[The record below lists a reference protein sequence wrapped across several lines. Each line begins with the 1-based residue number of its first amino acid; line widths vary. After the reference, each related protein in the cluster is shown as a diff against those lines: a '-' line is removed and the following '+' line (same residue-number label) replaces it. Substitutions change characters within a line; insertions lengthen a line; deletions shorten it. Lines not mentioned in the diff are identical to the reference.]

1 MTVHRVS
8 KYFLP
13 LIFCYVP
20 ALVSVCGAQKTEA
33 RPSHHTLTDFQSLRW
48 LEGDWRGTGGQR
60 PFFERYEMLN
70 DTTIQIRY
78 FADSTRTEGH
88 GTGSVYLSNGM
99 IYHAADGA
107 TWVVVQFD
115 STGIY
120 FAPREG
126 AHNSFRW
133 TRVSPNTW
141 EAVLQFEGGREARY
155 ELTRIPK

>member
-8 KYFLP
+8 KYSLL
-13 LIFCYVP
+13 LICCYVP
-20 ALVSVCGAQKTEA
+20 PLVTVSRAQETETE
-33 RPSHHTLTDFQSLRW
+33 PTQHTRAEFQSLRW
-48 LEGDWRGTGGQR
+48 LEGVWLGTGGQR
-60 PFFERYEMLN
+60 PFFERYDMLN

-78 FADSTRTEGH
+78 YADSTRTEERGR
-88 GTGSVYLSNGM
+88 GSVYLSEGM

-115 STGIY
+115 RTGIY
-120 FAPREG
+120 FAPHEG

-133 TRVSPNTW
+133 TRLSPNAW

-155 ELTRIPK
+155 ELIRIPE